1 MGASFN
7 SRILAVSGM
16 KAKTAFLA
24 TVLALGT
31 MLERAQAQDR
41 KLDATVDVT
50 YVSRYIWRGF
60 DVYSNNHSAIQP
72 SVDLA
77 MPGTGCGLNVW
88 WSRANTSGFENNEEI
103 DYTLY
108 YNKSLFEGK
117 TYATDYTIGWTY
129 YYYPDEPREA
139 GDMQEISLNLSWQNI
154 HPGGLVPSYTIVCTW
169 PSKHNSEVRDYG
181 GWFHIFQVCYDLT
194 MPSSC
199 LHAKEQVIH
208 LSAETI
214 YNDGAYGADRD
225 WSHAVFGIST
235 SFNLRKNLTFTP
247 GFYFQSSWD
256 DSVNTQDEYWTS
268 LSITYEF

>member
-1 MGASFN
+1 
-7 SRILAVSGM
+7 M
-16 KAKTAFLA
+16 KAKAVFLA
-24 TVLALGT
+24 TILALSR
-31 MLERAQAQDR
+31 LSLAKAEEN

-60 DVYSNNHSAIQP
+60 DAYPNNHSAIQP

-77 MPGTGCGLNVW
+77 LSETGWGLNVW

-117 TYATDYTIGWTY
+117 TYKTDYTIGWTY

-139 GDMQEISLNLSWQNI
+139 ADMQEVSLNLSWQNI
-154 HPGGLVPSYTIVCTW
+154 HPGGLVPSYTVVCTW
-169 PSKHNSEVRDYG
+169 PSEHASDVRDYG
-181 GWFHIFQVCYDLT
+181 GWFHIFQLCYDLT
-194 MPSSC
+194 IRGFP
-199 LHAKEQVIH
+199 AETKEQVLH

-214 YNDGAYGADRD
+214 YNDGAYGADHD
-225 WSHAVFGIST
+225 WSHAVFGAST
-235 SFNLRKNLTFTP
+235 CFNLGKNLAFTP